1 MIHELGAPVDRHTK
15 CLLITFDDT
24 EIISEASE
32 IFQPGSL
39 TIFTKS
45 DFVGKSF
52 STITSLVRKET
63 FDIAILSDRFAQVY
77 RTRLSLQLL
86 ASITK
91 ASRRFIIYSNDSF
104 EVFSVGTM
112 AFRLLPK
119 VFFGSLAAFVSIA
132 RVFVSASRRTKA
144 LNRPRSL
151 SKLAFLRT
159 ALAGPVKSG
168 GSVSHIHGFLTAL
181 SDLNI
186 SVLYCSDSTF
196 PLPFPKSIQEKVVPS
211 DDLFDFFDEFASI
224 HYNFRLLKS
233 LKSVL
238 RSWAPDAIYQ
248 RHALFSIG
256 GVILARQLGIPLLL
270 EVNGSEVWARQYW
283 GRLKLRRLAHY
294 LEKRAFDH
302 ASWIFAVSAALKD
315 HIISLGIPDGKIV
328 VNPNGVNPTLFNPDI
343 DGENVQNKY
352 SLAGKLVVGFCGS
365 FLDSHGV
372 DVILKAAL
380 LLSREENLRFLLIG
394 AGPMKT
400 SLEVWT
406 HQNKLQKAVVF
417 TGSIQQSEVPSY
429 LAACDILLSPHT
441 NFSDGTRLFFS
452 PIKLFEYMAMGKAIV
467 ASNLEQI
474 GEVIRDGVN
483 GLLVRPGDAKD
494 LTEKILLLARD
505 PDLRSRLGEQAR
517 RDVEQNY
524 TWEQNARRM
533 LDAILEK
540 TDVAQNKT
548 EL

>member
-1 MIHELGAPVDRHTK
+1 MIRELGAPLNRHTR

-32 IFQPGSL
+32 IFQSSSL
-39 TIFTKS
+39 KIFTKS
-45 DFVGKSF
+45 DFIGKSF
-52 STITSLVRKET
+52 SAITNLVRKEA

-86 ASITK
+86 ASITR
-91 ASRRFIIYSNDSF
+91 ASSRYIIYSNDSF
-104 EVFSVGTM
+104 EVVSVGTI
-112 AFRLLPK
+112 AFRFFRK
-119 VFFGSLAAFVSIA
+119 VVFGSLIAFVSIA
-132 RVFVSASRRTKA
+132 RVLVSASRRVKA
-144 LNRPRSL
+144 FNRPRNL

-159 ALAGPVKSG
+159 ALAGPVKGG

-181 SDLNI
+181 NDLNI

-196 PLPFPKSIQEKVVPS
+196 PLPFPRSIQEKVVPS
-211 DDLFDFFDEFASI
+211 DDLFDFFDEFANI
-224 HYNFRLLKS
+224 HYNFRLLKT

-302 ASWIFAVSAALKD
+302 ASRIFAVSAALKD

-343 DGENVQNKY
+343 DGENVRNKY
-352 SLAGKLVVGFCGS
+352 SVAGKLVVGFCGS

-417 TGSIQQSEVPSY
+417 TGSIQQSAVPSY

-474 GEVIRDGVN
+474 GEVIHDGVN
-483 GLLVRPGDAKD
+483 GLLVKPGDPQDLADKILRLAKD
-494 LTEKILLLARD
+494 
-505 PDLRSRLGEQAR
+505 PGLRRRLGKQAR
-517 RDVEQNY
+517 IDVERNY
-524 TWEQNARRM
+524 TWDHNARRV
-533 LDAILEK
+533 LEALEGR
-540 TDVAQNKT
+540 TQ
-548 EL
+548 